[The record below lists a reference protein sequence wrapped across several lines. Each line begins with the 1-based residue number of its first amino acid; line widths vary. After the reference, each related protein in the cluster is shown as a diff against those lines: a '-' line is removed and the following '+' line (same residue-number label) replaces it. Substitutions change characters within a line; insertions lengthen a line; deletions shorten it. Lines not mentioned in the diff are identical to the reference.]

1 MFIALFIHPK
11 ADISHFIKQTKF
23 IELLTNHD
31 NILNIY
37 YESTKHFL
45 DFMNL
50 FNTYELPFNKIY
62 SDNLSLL
69 PPFLFGVINANPTV
83 YCIYNYIETH
93 LY

>member
-11 ADISHFIKQTKF
+11 ADIDHFLKQTKF
-23 IELLTNHD
+23 IELLINHD

-62 SDNLSLL
+62 SDKFVNIKNISLKH
-69 PPFLFGVINANPTV
+69 FL
-83 YCIYNYIETH
+83 E
-93 LY
+93 